1 MTMETDFSPPDME
14 YVEGAA
20 EEQDISPELVGDETI
35 SLADILSSTIVFPEP
50 SVAAVSEVLVIHKV
64 WNISR
69 EHFTTSNA
77 RQHF

>member
-1 MTMETDFSPPDME
+1 MDTDFSPPDME
-14 YVEGAA
+14 YVEGPA
-20 EEQDISPELVGDETI
+20 EEQDISP
-35 SLADILSSTIVFPEP
+35 
-50 SVAAVSEVLVIHKV
+50 VAAVSEVLVIHKV